1 MEQNPT
7 YITINH
13 LEFFGGYTNF
23 RVGDQLY
30 LQKDHDNPYDD
41 EAILAYDSHNI
52 KCGYVAN
59 SVSTVARGTYS
70 AGRVYD
76 RIPDEEKCIIRF
88 ITEECL
94 IGEISPLINPE

>member
-59 SVSTVARGTYS
+59 SVLSVARGTKS
-70 AGRVYD
+70 AGRIYD
-76 RIPDEEKCIIRF
+76 AMHEKETCTICF
-88 ITEECL
+88 ITEEIL
-94 IGEISPLINPE
+94 IAKIDLD